1 MQLKEKL
8 KNNLLTIGS
17 WITIPHPSIV
27 EIMATAKFEWLCIDM
42 EHTAIDLKEA
52 EILISTIQASGIKA
66 LVRVSKNE
74 EVIIKR
80 VLDIGAD
87 GVIVPMINNLD
98 DAKKAIDFAKYP
110 PTGKRGVG
118 LYRASKYGNSF

>member
-27 EIMATAKFEWLCIDM
+27 EIMATANFEWLCIDM

-52 EILISTIQASGIKA
+52 EILISTIQANGIKA

-87 GVIVPMINNLD
+87 GVIVPMINSAD
-98 DAKKAIDFAKYP
+98 DAKK
-110 PTGKRGVG
+110 
-118 LYRASKYGNSF
+118 SN